1 MKLRFVA
8 ILVLVLGI
16 IVLAACG
23 QTAAPPAEEE
33 AVPTQEEETTEA
45 EEEEAAPT
53 EEKAPAEEEA
63 VEAEMR
69 CVRVANSDNSG
80 PAQTNDPAFHVTTD
94 DGFRIHNIYDRFI
107 DIDNNLDAVPNLAE
121 SWEPNDDA
129 TEWLFY
135 LREGVKFS
143 DGTPLTAADVV
154 FTFKRLID
162 PDVGSSAASTL
173 SFLESATIES
183 VDDLTVRFAF
193 DEPVVELPIML
204 TGYSTYIVPENAD
217 PEVLKLQG
225 VGTGPFMVDE
235 FEPNTTYVRLVPNP
249 YYWGDPPQVDCVEQI
264 IIEEATTR
272 ISALLSGEVDIMVQL
287 DIGQI
292 PMLEDDPNIVI
303 AQVPGAT
310 SYGMPMWV
318 DTPPFDNVHL
328 RNALKLAADRQE
340 LVDIVLLG
348 YGVAG
353 IDSPLPPTS
362 PYAHLSEA
370 PEQDIEGCV
379 AELELAG
386 YSDGVD
392 LTLYTS
398 EVLPGF
404 VDLAQAYAE
413 QAAECGIR
421 IEVIQAPVETYWDE
435 VWLVEPWL
443 VSGWSAL
450 PVYQALTIAT
460 LSDSDWNDT
469 HFYREDFDALIDQ
482 ASKTVD
488 DDERKALYQ
497 DASRMIA
504 EEGGFLTT
512 IFVPVLSAYRSNI
525 EGFAPHI
532 IQSTIDMRGVHFTD

>member
-1 MKLRFVA
+1 MKKWRLGL
-8 ILVLVLGI
+8 ILALVLGI
-16 IVLAACG
+16 ALLTACT
-23 QTAAPPAEEE
+23 QEPAPPTEEE
-33 AVPTQEEETTEA
+33 AAPEEAAPA
-45 EEEEAAPT
+45 EEEEAAP
-53 EEKAPAEEEA
+53 AEEEEA
-63 VEAEMR
+63 ATAEEEAEMR

-107 DIDNNLDAVPNLAE
+107 DIDNNLDPVPNLAE
-121 SWEPNDDA
+121 SWEPNEDA

-135 LREGVKFS
+135 LREGVMFS

-154 FTFKRLID
+154 YTYQRLID
-162 PDVGSSAASTL
+162 PDVGSPSASTL
-173 SFLESATIES
+173 TFLEGATIEA

-204 TGYSTYIVPENAD
+204 TGYSTYVIPENAD
-217 PEVLKLQG
+217 PEVLRLQG
-225 VGTGPFMVDE
+225 IGTGPFMIDE
-235 FEPNTTYVRLVPNP
+235 FEPNTTYARLVPNP
-249 YYWGDPPQVDCVEQI
+249 YYWGEPPQVDCIEQI
-264 IIEEATTR
+264 IIEEPTTR
-272 ISALLSGEVDIMVQL
+272 ISALLAGEVDIMVQL

-292 PMLEDDPNIVI
+292 PMIEDDPNIVI

-318 DTPPFDNVHL
+318 DTPPFDNIHL

-348 YGVAG
+348 YGVPG

-362 PYAHLSEA
+362 PYAHVSEA
-370 PEQDIEGCV
+370 PAQDIPGCME
-379 AELELAG
+379 ELALAG
-386 YSDGVD
+386 YPDGVD

-404 VDLAQAYAE
+404 VELAQAYAE

-421 IEVIQAPVETYWDE
+421 IEVVQAPAETYWDE
-435 VWLVEPWL
+435 VWMQEPWL

-450 PVYQALTIAT
+450 PVYQALTVAT
-460 LSDSDWNDT
+460 LSTSEWNDT
-469 HFYREDFDALIDQ
+469 HFYREDFDALIEQ
-482 ASKTVD
+482 ASQTID
-488 DDERKALYQ
+488 DDERRALYQ

-525 EGFAPHI
+525 EGFEPHI